1 MEKKLLAIIAI
12 VIVASLSVAGCTTTS
27 NTTNNTN
34 QTTSAAAHNAFLE
47 KYFATY
53 KNILSSD
60 TSMSLQAWEVTWI
73 NSTSARIQWAALNTT
88 TNVTEAWVETI
99 MLFPT
104 IQGATNYVNAT
115 DLTNYSL
122 ANTVYSA
129 GAYQNVTGHAPQID
143 RDYVWNEGNPSNISE
158 YRFHEINQLDNT
170 VWLSTKTVLGVLE

>member
-12 VIVASLSVAGCTTTS
+12 IIVASLSVSCCTTTS

-34 QTTSAAAHNAFLE
+34 QTTSAAAHNATLE
-47 KYFATY
+47 KYLSAY
-53 KNILSSD
+53 KNTYASD
-60 TSMSLQAWEVTWI
+60 TNYSLQAWQLTWI
-73 NSTSARIQWAALNTT
+73 NSTSVNLLETELNKT

-104 IQGATNYVNAT
+104 SQDATNYVNAT
-115 DLTNYSL
+115 NMTNYSL
-122 ANTVYSA
+122 ASTTYSA
-129 GAYQNVTGHAPQID
+129 GAYQNVTGHAPQIY

-158 YRFHEINQLDNT
+158 YRFHEITQLDNL

>member
-1 MEKKLLAIIAI
+1 
-12 VIVASLSVAGCTTTS
+12 
-27 NTTNNTN
+27 
-34 QTTSAAAHNAFLE
+34 
-47 KYFATY
+47 
-53 KNILSSD
+53 
-60 TSMSLQAWEVTWI
+60 MSLQAWEVTWI

>member
-34 QTTSAAAHNAFLE
+34 QTTSAAAHNATLE
-47 KYFATY
+47 KYLAAY
-53 KNILSSD
+53 KSVYSSD
-60 TSMSLQAWEVTWI
+60 ASESLQAWQLTWI
-73 NSTSARIQWAALNTT
+73 NSTSANLLETVLNKT
-88 TNVTEAWVETI
+88 TNVTDAWVETI

-104 IQGATNYVNAT
+104 TQDATNYVNAT
-115 DLTNYSL
+115 NMTNYSL
-122 ANTVYSA
+122 ASTVYSA

-158 YRFHEINQLDNT
+158 YRFHEITQLDNL